1 MTHTISTIVNRL
13 CRAIPALVASTL
25 FVALSS
31 AQSLPEAQVQPASY
45 DRTAPPSARQSV
57 RFGRRE
63 PQVGDQ
69 LEQALSVAVQLDTLL
84 RQGTTVVERSKSAM
98 RREQRRTVTTTHVD
112 HGMTVAVLV
121 RYTQAR
127 KETAAGSSTGKLG
140 ESSLAPQSVEGKSY
154 RCRRDGETL
163 LVTDE
168 AGKIPPLAESEI
180 VTQNMETLGR
190 PNPLAD
196 FLSGKTLTVGQQLAV
211 PSEVAEK
218 LLGLGGEMG
227 GVTRFELTLAN
238 VIEIDGATCA
248 EFRASIEAAS
258 NDSSQMRLVVE
269 GPLVI
274 QVDTCR
280 AVAANFTGPIGMSET
295 RGSLTATYQMAGTG
309 NMTVSIASNYSDA
322 RR

>member
-1 MTHTISTIVNRL
+1 
-13 CRAIPALVASTL
+13 
-25 FVALSS
+25 
-31 AQSLPEAQVQPASY
+31 
-45 DRTAPPSARQSV
+45 
-57 RFGRRE
+57 
-63 PQVGDQ
+63 
-69 LEQALSVAVQLDTLL
+69 
-84 RQGTTVVERSKSAM
+84 
-98 RREQRRTVTTTHVD
+98 VTTTHVD
-112 HGMTVAVLV
+112 RGMTVAVQV
-121 RYTQAR
+121 HYAEAR
-127 KETAAGSSTGKLG
+127 KETAAGSSAGKLG
-140 ESSLAPQSVEGKSY
+140 QSTLMPQPVDGKTY

-168 AGKIPPLAESEI
+168 SGKIPPLAESEI
-180 VTQNMETLGR
+180 VAQNMETLGR

-196 FLSGKTLTVGQQLAV
+196 LLNGKTLTLGQQLTV
-211 PSEVAEK
+211 PNDVAEK

-227 GVTRFELTLAN
+227 SVTRFELTLDK
-238 VIEIDGATCA
+238 VTDVDGATCA

-258 NDSSQMRLVVE
+258 NDSSQMRLVVD

-309 NMTVSIASNYSDA
+309 KMTLGIASKYSDT

>member
-1 MTHTISTIVNRL
+1 MSHTI
-13 CRAIPALVASTL
+13 
-25 FVALSS
+25 LSS
-31 AQSLPEAQVQPASY
+31 YHSLCLAVLWFGACIAIAAESGAQSAYKPTVQAASF
-45 DRTAPPSARQSV
+45 DRTAQADTGRSV
-57 RFGRRE
+57 CFGRRE

-69 LEQALSVAVQLDTLL
+69 LEQTLSVAVQLDILL

-127 KETAAGSSTGKLG
+127 KESAAGSSTGKLG
-140 ESSLAPQSVEGKSY
+140 ESTLAPQPVDGKTY

-168 AGKIPPLAESEI
+168 AGQIPPLAESEI
-180 VTQNMETLGR
+180 VAQNMETLGR

-196 FLSGKTLTVGQQLAV
+196 FLNGKTLTVGQKLAV
-211 PSEVAEK
+211 PNDVAEK

-227 GVTRFELTLAN
+227 GVTRFELTLDN
-238 VIEIDGATCA
+238 VNEIDGAACA

-258 NDSSQMRLVVE
+258 NDSSQMRLVVD

-309 NMTVSIASNYSDA
+309 KMTVGIASKYSDT

>member
-1 MTHTISTIVNRL
+1 MSHAILSNRHRL
-13 CRAIPALVASTL
+13 WLVVMLLGVVTAIAAQ
-25 FVALSS
+25 SS
-31 AQSLPEAQVQPASY
+31 AQSAYEPKVQAASY
-45 DRTAPPSARQSV
+45 DRTAPSPAGRSV

-196 FLSGKTLTVGQQLAV
+196 FLSSKTLTVGQQLAV
-211 PSEVAEK
+211 PNEVAEK

>member
-1 MTHTISTIVNRL
+1 
-13 CRAIPALVASTL
+13 
-25 FVALSS
+25 
-31 AQSLPEAQVQPASY
+31 
-45 DRTAPPSARQSV
+45 V

-211 PSEVAEK
+211 PNEVAEK

-274 QVDTCR
+274 QVETCR

>member
-1 MTHTISTIVNRL
+1 MSRTILSSQLRL
-13 CRAIPALVASTL
+13 CLAALALGAWTAMVAPC
-25 FVALSS
+25 S
-31 AQSLPEAQVQPASY
+31 AQSAHESKVQAASY
-45 DRTAPPSARQSV
+45 DRAAPVPAGRSV

-69 LEQALSVAVQLDTLL
+69 LEQTLTVAVQLDTLL
-84 RQGTTVVERSKSAM
+84 RQGSTVVERSKSAM
-98 RREQRRTVTTTHVD
+98 RREQRRVVTTTHVD
-112 HGMTVAVLV
+112 HGMTVAVQV
-121 RYTQAR
+121 RYAQAR
-127 KETAAGSSTGKLG
+127 KESAAGSDAGKLG
-140 ESSLAPQSVEGKSY
+140 ESSLASQPVEGKTY

-168 AGKIPPLAESEI
+168 AGQIPPLAESEI
-180 VTQNMETLGR
+180 VSQNMETLGR

-196 FLSGKTLTVGQQLAV
+196 FLNGKTITVGQQLAV
-211 PSEVAEK
+211 PNDVAEK

-227 GVTRFELTLAN
+227 GVTRFELTLTN
-238 VIEIDGATCA
+238 ITEIDGATCA

-258 NDSSQMRLVVE
+258 NDSSQMRLVVD

-309 NMTVSIASNYSDA
+309 KMTVAIASKYSDT

>member
-1 MTHTISTIVNRL
+1 MSRTNSWSRYRCCLAAFALGALTVIAAQ
-13 CRAIPALVASTL
+13 CRAQ
-25 FVALSS
+25 S
-31 AQSLPEAQVQPASY
+31 AYEPKVQATSF
-45 DRTAPPSARQSV
+45 DRTAPAATGRSV

-69 LEQALSVAVQLDTLL
+69 LEQSLSVAVQLDTLL

-98 RREQRRTVTTTHVD
+98 RREQRRVVTTTHVD
-112 HGMTVAVLV
+112 HGMTVAVQV
-121 RYTQAR
+121 RYTHAR
-127 KETAAGSSTGKLG
+127 KEAAAGSSASKLG
-140 ESSLAPQSVEGKSY
+140 ESTLAPQPVEGKAY

-168 AGKIPPLAESEI
+168 AGEIPPLAESEI
-180 VTQNMETLGR
+180 VAQNMETLGR

-196 FLSGKTLTVGQQLAV
+196 FLNGKTITVGQKLAV
-211 PSEVAEK
+211 PNAVAEK

-227 GVTRFELTLAN
+227 NVTRFELKLAN
-238 VIEIDGATCA
+238 ITDVDGATCA

-258 NDSSQMRLVVE
+258 NDSSQMRLVVD

-309 NMTVSIASNYSDA
+309 KMTLDIASKYSDA

>member
-1 MTHTISTIVNRL
+1 
-13 CRAIPALVASTL
+13 
-25 FVALSS
+25 
-31 AQSLPEAQVQPASY
+31 
-45 DRTAPPSARQSV
+45 V

-69 LEQALSVAVQLDTLL
+69 LEQAISVSVQLDTLL

-98 RREQRRTVTTTHVD
+98 RREQRRVLTTTHVD

-121 RYTQAR
+121 RYTQA
-127 KETAAGSSTGKLG
+127 KKTSAVGAEAGKLD
-140 ESSLAPQSVEGKSY
+140 ESTLAPQSVEGKTY

-168 AGKIPPLAESEI
+168 AGQVPPLAESEI
-180 VTQNMETLGR
+180 VAQSMETLGR

-196 FLSGKTLTVGQQLAV
+196 FLSGKTFTVGQQLAV
-211 PSEVAEK
+211 PNDVAEK

-227 GVTRFELTLAN
+227 DVTRFELTLAN
-238 VIEIDGATCA
+238 ITQIDGAACA

-258 NDSSQMRLVVE
+258 NDSSQMRLAVD

-309 NMTVSIASNYSDA
+309 NMTLGIASKYSDT